1 MKVAS
6 HLYLSCPRMVVVL
19 KNKIYLYTLDRR
31 PRQLQ
36 VIETIENPMGIAA
49 ISSDQD
55 NDHFWLAYPG
65 LQVGQICL
73 MRITAAGDTGASS
86 LVIAAHKSPVAA
98 LALNRSGTL
107 LASASEKG
115 TLVRIHEVRS
125 GRLRYELRRGAD
137 RALIYDIV
145 FNGDSSLV
153 AVSSDKGT
161 VHIFSLPEVGAGADC
176 AASTLDPS
184 SLALSNR
191 QSSLAFMKE
200 MLPKYFASQW
210 SFAQCR
216 VGECRSAICFG
227 ADPSTIYVIT
237 VDGHFYRFRFDLLGG
252 RTGECIK
259 EFQSKFISVFY
270 E

>member
-1 MKVAS
+1 MI
-6 HLYLSCPRMVVVL
+6 VVL
-19 KNKIYLYTLDRR
+19 KSKIYLYTLDKR

-49 ISSDQD
+49 ISNGQD
-55 NDHFWLAYPG
+55 GDTFWLAYPG

-73 MRITAAGDTGASS
+73 LRINTTGETGTNS

-98 LALNRSGTL
+98 LALNRAGTL

-115 TLVRIHEVRS
+115 TLVRVHEVRS

-137 RALIYDIV
+137 RAFIYDIA
-145 FNGDSSLV
+145 FNMDSSLV

-161 VHIFSLPEVGAGADC
+161 VHIFSLPNVETSFDGT
-176 AASTLDPS
+176 SPTLDPS
-184 SLALSNR
+184 LQLANR

-216 VGECRSAICFG
+216 VGECRSTICFG

-259 EFQSKFISVFY
+259 EFQSKFISTFY

>member
-1 MKVAS
+1 MI
-6 HLYLSCPRMVVVL
+6 VVL
-19 KNKIYLYTLDRR
+19 RNKICLYTLDGR

-36 VIETIENPMGIAA
+36 LIETLDNPMGIAA
-49 ISSDQD
+49 ISDDQD
-55 NDHFWLAYPG
+55 SDHFWLAYPG
-65 LQVGQICL
+65 LQVGQVCL
-73 MRITAAGDTGASS
+73 LRIDVTGDTGTNS

-98 LALNRSGTL
+98 LALDRTGTL

-115 TLVRIHEVRS
+115 TLVRVHEVRS

-137 RALIYDIV
+137 RAVIYAIA
-145 FNGDSSLV
+145 FNGDGSLV

-161 VHIFSLPEVGAGADC
+161 VHIFSLAGVGTSVECVSSSAP
-176 AASTLDPS
+176 DPA
-184 SLALSNR
+184 LALANR

-216 VGECRSAICFG
+216 IGECRSAICFG

-237 VDGHFYRFRFDLLGG
+237 IDGHFYRFRFDLLGG

-259 EFQSKFISVFY
+259 EFQSKFISAFY